1 MTTQKLRKIA
11 SEIGKP
17 AIIKALKKKAALMS
31 KDKGK
36 ERATE
41 LVEEWIA
48 DASKDQL
55 IEVVGDHNY
64 ADAVELSRLPLQ
76 VRGYGHVKQRSAKA
90 IEARHADLI
99 TRVHAPGVK
108 ARAVG

>member
-1 MTTQKLRKIA
+1 MT
-11 SEIGKP
+11 P
-17 AIIKALKKKAALMS
+17 FDFFLKGVLIN
-31 KDKGK
+31 
-36 ERATE
+36 EYE
-41 LVEEWIA
+41 QLV
-48 DASKDQL
+48 DQL

-90 IEARHADLI
+90 IEARHADLM

-108 ARAVG
+108 ARAVA